1 MGNAEPA
8 EGRASLL
15 EQPEIEY
22 PIEYES
28 DESSVGR
35 HLSGTHPTKDE
46 VCYTTMVLLAV
57 ILHIH

>member
-28 DESSVGR
+28 DKSSVGR

-46 VCYTTMVLLAV
+46 VCYNYTKFLDTT
-57 ILHIH
+57 

>member
-22 PIEYES
+22 PIDYES
-28 DESSVGR
+28 DKSSVGR

-46 VCYTTMVLLAV
+46 VCYMLIISRTLA
-57 ILHIH
+57 